1 MATRTQP
8 TGPLPSDLRRDQIA
22 VAARQV
28 FAVRGLAGAR
38 TREIAKAANV
48 TETVLYRHFSSKEEI
63 FEAAVLEPV
72 ERLASDLMRLTGGFS
87 RADAGKRLELSEH
100 VHEEIRAVV
109 EQITPLLGIAL
120 FSGGAAGRDF
130 YRARLAPVLELSSEA
145 IRQAMSPRQQRVM
158 EPRTLLL
165 TILGMY
171 FGLSLDALFAPQR
184 ADSPEAARQ
193 LTKVVAFGLPE
204 GDGEK
209 ETAKKE
215 VSERGRA
222 ATPRRKGP
230 AGKGR

>member
-1 MATRTQP
+1 MATRTQA
-8 TGPLPSDLRRDQIA
+8 TGPLPSELRREQIA
-22 VAARQV
+22 VAARHV

-72 ERLASDLMRLTGGFS
+72 ERLASDLMRLTAGFS
-87 RADAGKRLELSEH
+87 KADPGKRLELSEH
-100 VHEEIRAVV
+100 VHEEIRGVV

-120 FSGGAAGRDF
+120 FSGGAAGREF
-130 YRARLAPVLELSSEA
+130 YRTRLAPLLDLSSEA

-165 TILGMY
+165 TIIGMY
-171 FGLSLDALFAPQR
+171 FGQALDGLFSPPR
-184 ADSPEAARQ
+184 ADSTGAARQ
-193 LTKVVAFGLPE
+193 LTEVVAFGLPDAA
-204 GDGEK
+204 GAG
-209 ETAKKE
+209 KK

>member
-1 MATRTQP
+1 MVTRTQA
-8 TGPLPSDLRRDQIA
+8 TGPLPSDLRKEQIA

-28 FAVRGLAGAR
+28 FATRGLAGAR

-72 ERLASDLMRLTGGFS
+72 ERLARDLMRLTAGFS
-87 RADAGKRLELSEH
+87 KADPTQRLELSEH
-100 VHEEIRAVV
+100 VHEEIRVVV

-120 FSGGAAGRDF
+120 FSGGAAGREF
-130 YRARLAPVLELSSEA
+130 YRVRLTPLLDLSSEA

-165 TILGMY
+165 TIIGMY
-171 FGLSLDALFAPQR
+171 FGQSLDTLLSAPR
-184 ADSPEAARQ
+184 ADSTGSARQ
-193 LTKVVAFGLPE
+193 LTEVVAFGLP
-204 GDGEK
+204 D
-209 ETAKKE
+209 AAAPKK
-215 VSERGRA
+215 VSGSGRA

>member
-1 MATRTQP
+1 MATTRTEP
-8 TGPLPSDLRRDQIA
+8 TGPLPSELRREQIA
-22 VAARQV
+22 VAARHV

-38 TREIAKAANV
+38 TREIARAANV

-72 ERLASDLMRLTGGFS
+72 ERMASDLMRLTAGFN

-100 VHEEIRAVV
+100 VHEEIQAVV
-109 EQITPLLGIAL
+109 DQITPLLGIAL
-120 FSGGAAGRDF
+120 FSGGAAGREF
-130 YRARLAPVLELSSEA
+130 YRTRLAPLLDLSSEA

-165 TILGMY
+165 SIVGMY
-171 FGLSLDALFAPQR
+171 FGRSLDALFAPPR
-184 ADSPEAARQ
+184 TAPPSAARQ
-193 LTKVVAFGLPE
+193 LTEVVAFGLPE
-204 GDGEK
+204 ASG
-209 ETAKKE
+209 
-215 VSERGRA
+215 RGRA

>member
-1 MATRTQP
+1 MATRTQA
-8 TGPLPSDLRRDQIA
+8 TGPLPSDLRREQIA
-22 VAARQV
+22 VAARHV
-28 FAVRGLAGAR
+28 FATRGLAGAR

-72 ERLASDLMRLTGGFS
+72 ERLASDLMRLTAGFS
-87 RADAGKRLELSEH
+87 KADPGKRLELSEH
-100 VHEEIRAVV
+100 VHEEIRVVV

-120 FSGGAAGRDF
+120 FSGGAAGREF
-130 YRARLAPVLELSSEA
+130 YRLRLVPLLDLSSEA

-165 TILGMY
+165 TIIGMY
-171 FGLSLDALFAPQR
+171 FGQSLDTLFSATS
-184 ADSPEAARQ
+184 ADSAGSARQ

-204 GDGEK
+204 PAGP
-209 ETAKKE
+209 KK
-215 VSERGRA
+215 VSGSGRA

>member
-1 MATRTQP
+1 MATTKTEP
-8 TGPLPSDLRRDQIA
+8 IGPPPGELRREQIA
-22 VAARQV
+22 AAARDV

-72 ERLASDLMRLTGGFS
+72 ERMAKDLMRLTAGFD
-87 RADAGKRLELSEH
+87 RADAGERLELSEH
-100 VHEEIRAVV
+100 VHEEIEAVV
-109 EQITPLLGIAL
+109 DQITPLLGIAL
-120 FSGGAAGRDF
+120 FSGGAAGREF
-130 YRARLAPVLELSSEA
+130 YRSRLAPLLDLSSDA

-165 TILGMY
+165 TIVGMY
-171 FGLSLDALFAPQR
+171 FGRSLDTLFAPPR
-184 ADSPEAARQ
+184 STPPSAAHR
-193 LTKVVAFGLPE
+193 LTQVVAYGLP
-204 GDGEK
+204 
-209 ETAKKE
+209 A
-215 VSERGRA
+215 GRE

>member
-1 MATRTQP
+1 MATRTST
-8 TGPLPSDLRRDQIA
+8 TGPLPSDLRREQIA
-22 VAARQV
+22 VAARHV

-72 ERLASDLMRLTGGFS
+72 ERLASDLMRLTAGFS
-87 RADAGKRLELSEH
+87 RADPGKRLELSEH

-120 FSGGAAGRDF
+120 FSGGAAGREF
-130 YRARLAPVLELSSEA
+130 YRSRLVPLLDLSSEA

-165 TILGMY
+165 TIVGMY
-171 FGLSLDALFAPQR
+171 FGLSLDALFAPRR
-184 ADSPEAARQ
+184 ADSPDAARQ
-193 LTKVVAFGLPE
+193 MTSVVAFGLPTPPA
-204 GDGEK
+204 EK
-209 ETAKKE
+209 A
-215 VSERGRA
+215 VSGRGRA